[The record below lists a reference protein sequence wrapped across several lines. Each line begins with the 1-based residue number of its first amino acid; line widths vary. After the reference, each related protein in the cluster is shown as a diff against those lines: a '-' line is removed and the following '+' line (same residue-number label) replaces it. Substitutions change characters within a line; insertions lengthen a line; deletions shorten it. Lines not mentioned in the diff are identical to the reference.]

1 MKDHEEIFLIA
12 NLLNAADK
20 ENNVDFS
27 DKDIWKSLFLT
38 EDTKI
43 HEDYFLELNERGII
57 SYEEIGEDGFTP
69 IIMCSVKNET
79 REYLRKLIISQQTE
93 IDKFNNEIKV
103 LNTRITDVLTFN
115 PNKLS
120 SEILKSKKDLEELN
134 EQLSTNTL
142 FNSLK
147 PQINEIEKN
156 LLSVEKVATNYEDVY
171 KNIIL
176 PVKKE
181 GESGVKQTVKWA
193 IISIVISSIIS
204 GIISWLMK

>member
-1 MKDHEEIFLIA
+1 MNHHEEIFLIA
-12 NLLNAADK
+12 NLLKAADQK
-20 ENNVDFS
+20 NNVDFAN
-27 DKDIWKSLFLT
+27 KDIWKSLFLS
-38 EDTKI
+38 EDTQI
-43 HEDYFLELNERGII
+43 HEDYFLELNEKGII
-57 SYEEIGEDGFTP
+57 DYEEIGEEGFAP

-79 REYLRKLIISQQTE
+79 REYLKELIISQQTKIE
-93 IDKFNNEIKV
+93 KFANEIND
-103 LNTRITDVLTFN
+103 LNKRITEILTFN

-120 SEILKSKKDLEELN
+120 FEISKSKTDLEKLK
-134 EQLSTNTL
+134 EQLSNNPL

-147 PQINEIEKN
+147 PQIDEIEKN
-156 LLSVEKVATNYEDVY
+156 LNSVDKVATNYEDVY

-204 GIISWLMK
+204 GLISWIMK

>member
-1 MKDHEEIFLIA
+1 MKDHEEFFLIA
-12 NLLNAADK
+12 NLLNAADQK
-20 ENNVDFS
+20 NNVDFS
-27 DKDIWKSLFLT
+27 NKDIWKSFFLS

-43 HEDYFLELNERGII
+43 HEDYFLELNEKGII
-57 SYEEIGEDGFTP
+57 DYEEIGEDGFAP

-79 REYLRKLIISQQTE
+79 REYLKKLIIFQQIQTQKSTDE
-93 IDKFNNEIKV
+93 INDLNKRIEEI
-103 LNTRITDVLTFN
+103 LTFN

-120 SEILKSKKDLEELN
+120 SEISKSKYDLERLK
-134 EQLSTNTL
+134 EQLSTNPL

-147 PQINEIEKN
+147 PQIDEIEKN
-156 LLSVEKVATNYEDVY
+156 LISVDKVATNYEDVY

>member
-1 MKDHEEIFLIA
+1 MKQHEEIFLIS
-12 NLLNAADK
+12 NLITAADK
-20 ENNVDFS
+20 SNNVDFS
-27 DKDIWKSLFLT
+27 KSEIWKSLFLD

-43 HEDYFLELNERGII
+43 HEDYFLELNDRGII
-57 SYEEIGEDGFTP
+57 DYEEIGEDGFAP
-69 IIMCSVKNET
+69 IILCSVKNET
-79 REYLRKLIISQQTE
+79 KEYLKALITTQHSQLENSINEINDLNKRITE
-93 IDKFNNEIKV
+93 I
-103 LNTRITDVLTFN
+103 LTFN

-120 SEILKSKKDLEELN
+120 SEISKSKNDLENLKK
-134 EQLSTNTL
+134 QLTTNPLFST
-142 FNSLK
+142 LK
-147 PQINEIEKN
+147 LQIDEIEKN
-156 LLSVEKVATNYEDVY
+156 LNSVDKVASNYEDVY